1 MFMYCLCEQ
10 IKELKY
16 VKQGTIC
23 INNLLVEWDDFPI
36 QFSLSLWAV
45 SHISYNHCHGGALA
59 IYGKKT
65 CQVAG
70 SGESNQAFW
79 DYVSAGMLDMCLL
92 HQ

>member
-16 VKQGTIC
+16 IKQGTIC

-45 SHISYNHCHGGALA
+45 PTSVTTIAM
-59 IYGKKT
+59 
-65 CQVAG
+65 V
-70 SGESNQAFW
+70 EP
-79 DYVSAGMLDMCLL
+79 
-92 HQ
+92 